1 MFNLFALAKDDTG
14 AINNDSLIRDLQR
27 KLSSAVAYRIYT
39 EDLQLPKTTIVVM
52 AREGW
57 QVRFAIRPG
66 EDMVLSPTE
75 LKKALGK
82 NVSKLPANFLD
93 YNCEIAIGFADDPD
107 KLYTD
112 DIIEVGEFVRE
123 NYPGVVIYDQYNK
136 DLW

>member
-1 MFNLFALAKDDTG
+1 MFHLFALTKDDAG
-14 AINNDSLIRDLQR
+14 AINNESLIHDLKQ
-27 KLSSAVAYRIYT
+27 KLHGVEAYRIHT
-39 EDLQLPKTTIVVM
+39 KDLQMPKTTIVVM

-57 QVRFAIRPG
+57 QVRFSIRPG

-82 NVSKLPANFLD
+82 NASKLPANFLD
-93 YNCEIAIGFADDPD
+93 YNCEIAIGFADDPE
-107 KLYTD
+107 KLYTE
-112 DIIEVGEFVRE
+112 DIIEIGEFVRE

>member
-14 AINNDSLIRDLQR
+14 AINNESLIRDLKQ
-27 KLSSAVAYRIYT
+27 KLRGVEAYHIYT
-39 EDLQLPKTTIVVM
+39 KDLHMPKTTIVVM
-52 AREGW
+52 AREDW
-57 QVRFAIRPG
+57 QVRFSIRPG

-82 NVSKLPANFLD
+82 NASKLPANFLD
-93 YNCEIAIGFADDPD
+93 YNCEIAIGFADDPE
-107 KLYTD
+107 KLYTE
-112 DIIEVGEFVRE
+112 DIIEIGEFVRE